1 MRTDALRAGALA
13 LLAVLGAGCA
23 KKIGPPPIADDAV
36 CARCE
41 MDAGNRRFACE
52 RREKDKWL
60 VYDSIECLRGDDPT
74 AAAMTVWLADYDK
87 KTLHRAD
94 SMWVVSGALT
104 TPMGGGLAAF
114 LDRASADTV
123 ANAAHGA
130 MMRWD
135 QLVALRRTP

>member
-1 MRTDALRAGALA
+1 MRADVVRAGALV
-13 LLAVLGAGCA
+13 LLVLGAGCA

-52 RREKDKWL
+52 RLDQDKWL
-60 VYDSIECLRGDDPT
+60 VYDSIECLRGDAPT
-74 AAAMTVWLADYDK
+74 AAATTVWLADYDR

-123 ANAAHGA
+123 ANVAHGTV
-130 MMRWD
+130 MRWD
-135 QLVALRRTP
+135 EIATHGRTP